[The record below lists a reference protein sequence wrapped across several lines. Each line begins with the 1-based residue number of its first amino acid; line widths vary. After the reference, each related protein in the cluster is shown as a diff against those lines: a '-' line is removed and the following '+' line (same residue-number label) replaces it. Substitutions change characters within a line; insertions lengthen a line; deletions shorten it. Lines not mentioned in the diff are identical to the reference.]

1 MPFAANSCG
10 SATNWMDWQTASSIT
25 SQPGAHSSTLNKVKK
40 GRDPW
45 AAKRCPGNRDPDPT
59 DTSAKAC
66 LTDGQIST
74 LEMVYSPY
82 LFATPLANGVKQF
95 GRWVPN
101 TDPSGS
107 GL

>member
-1 MPFAANSCG
+1 MRQCDKLVADG
-10 SATNWMDWQTASSIT
+10 VTNNYMARIALFDIKQ
-25 SQPGAHSSTLNKVKK
+25 GKK

-45 AAKRCPGNRDPDPT
+45 AAKRCPGNRDPDPA

-66 LTDGQIST
+66 LTNGQIWT

-95 GRWVPN
+95 GKSLDKLMNGEKRRQ
-101 TDPSGS
+101 GREK
-107 GL
+107 